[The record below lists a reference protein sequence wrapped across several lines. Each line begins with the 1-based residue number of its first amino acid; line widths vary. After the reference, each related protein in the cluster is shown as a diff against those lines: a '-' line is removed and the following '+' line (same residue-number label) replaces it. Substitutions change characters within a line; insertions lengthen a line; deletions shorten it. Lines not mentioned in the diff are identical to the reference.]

1 MSVKICEECGRD
13 FTPRHWHDKWC
24 GPICKDIATKRRH
37 RVNNARYRASKEKVK
52 APSMQPKQCPVC
64 HETYEPAGTGQKSCD
79 KFACRRAV
87 GACASKDSIEPCVIC
102 GKDYLVK
109 KHSYKQ
115 TCSDECEKAFNSLTQ
130 AKVAE
135 TINEKN
141 AATPPWKHDM
151 KCPWASK
158 QLTHQP
164 APGYGWHTAEA
175 DPMSAGWESD
185 GVWFAVCESEMRREE
200 AA

>member
-1 MSVKICEECGRD
+1 MSVKICEECGKE
-13 FTPRHWHDKWC
+13 FQVRHWRDKWC
-24 GPICKDIATKRRH
+24 GPECKDIATKRRH
-37 RVNNARYRASKEKVK
+37 RVNNAKYRAAKEKVK

-64 HETYEPAGTGQKSCD
+64 HETYEPAGAGQKSCD
-79 KFACRRAV
+79 KFACRRAI

-102 GKDYLVK
+102 GADYLVK

-115 TCSDECEKAFNSLTQ
+115 TCSGECERAFNSVTQ

-135 TINEKN
+135 TVNEKN
-141 AATPPWKHDM
+141 AAIPPWLHDM
-151 KCPWASK
+151 KCPWFAR
-158 QLTHQP
+158 LFDTIP

-175 DPMSAGWESD
+175 DPMTMRCVAD
-185 GVWFAVCESEMRREE
+185 GVWFEVRETETKRRK

>member
-24 GPICKDIATKRRH
+24 GPECKDIATKRRH
-37 RVNNARYRASKEKVK
+37 RLNNAKYRAAKEKVK

-115 TCSDECEKAFNSLTQ
+115 TCSDECERAFNSITQ

-135 TINEKN
+135 TVNEKN
-141 AATPPWKHDM
+141 AATPSWKHDM
-151 KCPWASK
+151 KCPWSAR
-158 QLTHQP
+158 LFDTPP

-175 DPMSAGWESD
+175 DPMSAGWESG
-185 GVWFAVCESEMRREE
+185 GVWFVVCESEMRREE

>member
-13 FTPRHWHDKWC
+13 FNPRHWHDKWC
-24 GPICKDIATKRRH
+24 CPECKDIATKRRH
-37 RVNNARYRASKEKVK
+37 RLNNARYRAAKEKVK

-115 TCSDECEKAFNSLTQ
+115 TCSDECERAFNSITQ

-135 TINEKN
+135 TVNEKN
-141 AATPPWKHDM
+141 AAVPPWKHDM
-151 KCPWASK
+151 KCPWAAR
-158 QLTHQP
+158 LFDTLP
-164 APGYGWHTAEA
+164 ATGYGWHTAEA
-175 DPMSAGWESD
+175 DPMSAGWESG
-185 GVWFAVCESEMRREE
+185 GVWFVACESETRRK